1 MNTLFFLELLGRM
14 LLLSVVLMAV
24 YMLLLRHR
32 ADYRL
37 CRRYLLSIP
46 FLCLLLPLFHIGLA
60 EIRKNTRVQEV
71 ELTEAEVETYLEE
84 HPRIAAFERVPVV
97 DSPATAAKEDSRDR
111 MITTALWALPAVS
124 GLLLL
129 VMGVQWLV
137 LFVRCRRMEKRCKAD
152 ADGIVCSDGVG
163 TPFSFGRRV
172 FLPVG
177 RLTPGGRQLVVMH
190 EQAHIALGHA
200 AEGLMIEF
208 FLRLLWFNPVMW
220 LVRTELRNVH
230 EFEADR
236 RVLDTGADVL
246 TYQTLLLE
254 ETMNSSPVFA
264 NGFNHSFVRRRFME
278 MRRNVRWHAGG
289 VVTLVLAF
297 LTLGLTGVAA
307 MDYSSARVVFKIL
320 PAEAVPETEEAEAE
334 VEAEV
339 QPTADPD
346 VVAVTPQEEPDTL
359 PAVHPPS
366 RPEKAEDGWPIA
378 YGLPHY
384 EDEDG
389 ENVRRV
395 SIYHE
400 DGETFLVFDRGIGSD
415 DELLKNGGPNCYL
428 VDPAT
433 GVHYQPR
440 RAIPAQAWNYF
451 HVRGLKGQVVQ
462 FALAFPR
469 IPDSVREIALYRIS
483 YHLQSDDRY
492 PVDHIR
498 RIRIQ

>member
-152 ADGIVCSDGVG
+152 ADGIVCCDGVG

-264 NGFNHSFVRRRFME
+264 NGFNHSFVCRRFME

-320 PAEAVPETEEAEAE
+320 PAEVMPQVEEALAETE
-334 VEAEV
+334 V
-339 QPTADPD
+339 QQTEEPE
-346 VVAVTPQEEPDTL
+346 VAVSSPQAEPDTL
-359 PAVHPPS
+359 KAEQAPS
-366 RPEKAEDGWPIA
+366 RPDKAEDGWPIA
-378 YGLPHY
+378 YELPHY
-384 EDEDG
+384 DNEGGED
-389 ENVRRV
+389 VRRMV
-395 SIYHE
+395 LYHE
-400 DGETFLVFDRGIGSD
+400 NGETRLLFERSIDSD

-462 FALAFPR
+462 FILVFPR

-483 YHLQSDDRY
+483 NHLQSGERY
-492 PVDHIR
+492 PMKQIFVEQIH
-498 RIRIQ
+498 

>member
-24 YMLLLRHR
+24 YMLLLRRR

-60 EIRKNTRVQEV
+60 EIRRNTRVQEV

-84 HPRIAAFERVPVV
+84 HPRIAVFERVPAV
-97 DSPATAAKEDSRDR
+97 DSPTTVGKEDSRER
-111 MITTALWALPAVS
+111 MIATALWALPAVS

-129 VMGVQWLV
+129 VMGVQWLM
-137 LFVRCRRMEKRCKAD
+137 LFVRCRRMEKRCPAD
-152 ADGIVCSDGVG
+152 ADGIVCCDGVG
-163 TPFSFGRRV
+163 TPFSFGRCV
-172 FLPVG
+172 FLPQG
-177 RLTPGGRQLVVMH
+177 RLTPGARRLVVMH

-200 AEGLMIEF
+200 AEGLLIEF

-254 ETMNSSPVFA
+254 ETMNSSPAFA

-278 MRRNVRWHAGG
+278 MRRNVRWHATGT
-289 VVTLVLAF
+289 VTLVLAF

-307 MDYSSARVVFKIL
+307 MDYSSDRVVFKIL
-320 PAEAVPETEEAEAE
+320 PAEVMQETEEVVTEAEAQLTE
-334 VEAEV
+334 
-339 QPTADPD
+339 DPD
-346 VVAVTPQEEPDTL
+346 VMVSTPQEEPDTL
-359 PAVHPPS
+359 KAVQAPS
-366 RPEKAEDGWPIA
+366 RPDKAEDGWPIA
-378 YGLPHY
+378 YDLPHY
-384 EDEDG
+384 DNEGGED
-389 ENVRRV
+389 VRRMV
-395 SIYHE
+395 LYHE
-400 DGETFLVFDRGIGSD
+400 NGETRLLFERSIDSD

-451 HVRGLKGQVVQ
+451 HVRGMKGQVVQ
-462 FALAFPR
+462 FILVFPR

-483 YHLQSDDRY
+483 HHLQSDECY
-492 PVDHIR
+492 PVEKISVK
-498 RIRIQ
+498 